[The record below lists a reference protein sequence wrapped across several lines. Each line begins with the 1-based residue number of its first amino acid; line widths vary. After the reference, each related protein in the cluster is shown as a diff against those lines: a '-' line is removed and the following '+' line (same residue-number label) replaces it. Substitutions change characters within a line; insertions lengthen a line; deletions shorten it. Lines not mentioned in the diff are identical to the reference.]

1 MLNIAAPGE
10 DLQTPNEEVIFTLT
24 ITYELIFK
32 IQFGFEYYLPKHKA
46 QTAKHMANNIYF
58 KDYEEIAV
66 PIS

>member
-32 IQFGFEYYLPKHKA
+32 I
-46 QTAKHMANNIYF
+46 
-58 KDYEEIAV
+58 
-66 PIS
+66 